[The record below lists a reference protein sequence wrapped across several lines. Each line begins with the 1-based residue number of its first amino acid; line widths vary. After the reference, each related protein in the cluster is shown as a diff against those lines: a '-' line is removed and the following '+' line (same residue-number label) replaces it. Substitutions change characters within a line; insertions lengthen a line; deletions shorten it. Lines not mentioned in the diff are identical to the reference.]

1 MRIIIFFQGGSRRHI
16 KFLRRIT
23 DAVVK
28 QNNEKISP
36 RDVSLVRFPAF
47 QKAVDKTDVGDIDIP
62 KYNDQD
68 IKNKKGDVKKV
79 QSAKNKKK
87 VYKGI

>member
-1 MRIIIFFQGGSRRHI
+1 M
-16 KFLRRIT
+16 
-23 DAVVK
+23 
-28 QNNEKISP
+28 
-36 RDVSLVRFPAF
+36 VRFPAF